1 MTFTNSTPATFGKFY
16 YYFLKYWNFKRNRN
30 GYHNQFQIDILTSIL
45 YMLLHEEWSA
55 LGQDIDKLKWI
66 CLNLDYN
73 NELLDPYNFIGDE
86 SAYVDHAKT
95 CYYLEKNE

>member
-55 LGQDIDKLKWI
+55 LGYDLDELKWI
-66 CLNLDYN
+66 CV
-73 NELLDPYNFIGDE
+73 GDE
-86 SAYVDHAKT
+86 SVYVDHAKT
-95 CYYLEKNE
+95 CYYLEKK